1 MNDPMNYY
9 RIAREEWQEF
19 YRNGQ
24 APLTQAELD
33 SIKSLNDRIS
43 MQDVQDIYVPLTHLI
58 HLYMK
63 EFESLSLSKG
73 LFLHK
78 YVPV

>member
-24 APLTQAELD
+24 APLTQA
-33 SIKSLNDRIS
+33 
-43 MQDVQDIYVPLTHLI
+43 
-58 HLYMK
+58 
-63 EFESLSLSKG
+63 SKA
-73 LFLHK
+73 
-78 YVPV
+78 